1 MILHSIKVENW
12 RCILG
17 ERSAG
22 PFSEGINILHAPN
35 ATGKSTLF
43 EALRCALMDSHSAKG
58 KEVERLRPWGR
69 RLSPVVEVEFT
80 SGGVRYRVRK
90 GFLDSALSLLE
101 RMENGAYQPVAKGTD
116 ADTMT
121 RALFTKDAPKKG
133 MSRPEHW
140 GILQVLW
147 APQGMLEVGEL
158 SGNLLDDIR
167 TSITAQVVDD
177 RARAVEELL
186 GRRSETWFTPTGKE
200 KSAGPLATLRK
211 EIEDAEGRLEALRME
226 RGEAEASS
234 RRVRALSER
243 EEELRGEVAR
253 MEEDRKRLE
262 ERAVEY
268 GKFRAEH
275 DRRAADAK
283 VAESEYVR
291 LRETVE
297 RIDEADREMASVAKR
312 IEERRSALPSLE
324 AAREE
329 SAKSLATAI
338 AELEAARAEVEA
350 TEASAELARAA
361 RRVVELRGLLRTLV
375 ERDSSANKTRN
386 SLAGHEQERSALA
399 CPSLADMKKIRKAFA
414 DFDRADAELNASR
427 VGIEIHPSRS
437 RKMVVEAGEET
448 HSHDLEAGRPVIVQ
462 GYADIRLDIEG
473 FGVLRAY
480 SVAGTP
486 REAEEAKS
494 KARQQIE
501 KLSAPFGTSDR
512 TDLEELHERG
522 FSLDTHIE
530 LERAE
535 LNALLGKDTI
545 ETLSGRIRQVE
556 TELSALLEAR
566 PAWREA
572 DPDPEALAET
582 AEEAGRK
589 AAERLRAAETGRDE
603 ASKASSDAEMSQ
615 KLAEQGAEADRRSL
629 ESLEERLRAL
639 QADGRT
645 QEERR
650 KDLTSL
656 ALGWDAAK
664 GAAEECAERLKKLGG
679 DPDEELKAGAR
690 ALKART
696 DELRRTEEDRIRE
709 SARLD
714 TFAARGLHTLVSDLE
729 ERLEELKRRLARER
743 LAADSTRLLLDT
755 FKDCRAEMSR
765 SVTERASRRATE
777 IYSRIVGADQG
788 ELRLAESM
796 APSGFVPKGLDAP
809 VGVEALSGGEREQ
822 LHFAVR
828 MALADCSGSGE
839 RRLLVLDDTLMATD
853 SIRFQR
859 ILKIVEE
866 AAKELQILILTCQPE
881 RFERLS
887 DANRVDLASLL
898 GTGDARTT
906 AREGSA

>member
-1 MILHSIKVENW
+1 MTIAPLDTLVRNGFQLPLTSIHGPAHWARVRENGL
-12 RCILG
+12 RL
-17 ERSAG
+17 
-22 PFSEGINILHAPN
+22 
-35 ATGKSTLF
+35 ATETGADRT
-43 EALRCALMDSHSAKG
+43 
-58 KEVERLRPWGR
+58 
-69 RLSPVVEVEFT
+69 VVELFA
-80 SGGVRYRVRK
+80 
-90 GFLDSALSLLE
+90 LLHDS
-101 RMENGAYQPVAKGTD
+101 Q
-116 ADTMT
+116 
-121 RALFTKDAPKKG
+121 
-133 MSRPEHW
+133 
-140 GILQVLW
+140 
-147 APQGMLEVGEL
+147 
-158 SGNLLDDIR
+158 
-167 TSITAQVVDD
+167 
-177 RARAVEELL
+177 
-186 GRRSETWFTPTGKE
+186 RRS
-200 KSAGPLATLRK
+200 
-211 EIEDAEGRLEALRME
+211 DGRDP
-226 RGEAEASS
+226 GH
-234 RRVRALSER
+234 
-243 EEELRGEVAR
+243 G
-253 MEEDRKRLE
+253 
-262 ERAVEY
+262 
-268 GKFRAEH
+268 
-275 DRRAADAK
+275 RRAADAK

-572 DPDPEALAET
+572 DPTRRRCRDGRG
-582 AEEAGRK
+582 AGRK

-809 VGVEALSGGEREQ
+809 VGVEARSGGEREQ
-822 LHFAVR
+822 RHFAVR

-887 DANRVDLASLL
+887 DANRVDLATLL

>member
-35 ATGKSTLF
+35 ATGKSSLF
-43 EALRCALMDSHSAKG
+43 EALRCALMDNHSAKG

-90 GFLDSALSLLE
+90 GFLDSAGSLLE

-116 ADTMT
+116 ADMMT
-121 RALFTKDAPKKG
+121 RSLFTKDAPSRG
-133 MSRPEHW
+133 LSRPEHW

-200 KSAGPLATLRK
+200 RSAGPLATLRK
-211 EIEDAEGRLEALRME
+211 QIEVAEGSLKALRME

-243 EEELRGEVAR
+243 EEELRGDVER
-253 MEEDRKRLE
+253 MEGDRKRLE

-268 GKFRAEH
+268 GKVRAEH
-275 DRRAADAK
+275 DRRSADAK

-312 IEERRSALPSLE
+312 LNEHSAALPGLLSGNEERS
-324 AAREE
+324 
-329 SAKSLATAI
+329 KSLAAART
-338 AELEAARAEVEA
+338 ELEAARAGVEA
-350 TEASAELARAA
+350 AEADAELARAA
-361 RRVVELRGLLRTLV
+361 GRLVELKGLKRSLSEKMSEVGRI
-375 ERDSSANKTRN
+375 RK
-386 SLAGHEQERSALA
+386 SLAGHEEELSARA
-399 CPSLADMKKIRKAFA
+399 YPSLADMKKIRKVFA
-414 DFDRADAELNASR
+414 DLDKAEAELIASR
-427 VGIEIHPSRS
+427 VGIEIHPSRT
-437 RKMVVEAGEET
+437 RKMVVEAGGET
-448 HSHDLEAGRPVIVQ
+448 HSHDLEARRPTIIH
-462 GYADIRLDIEG
+462 GYPEIRLDIEG

-494 KARQQIE
+494 KAEGQLE

-512 TDLEELHERG
+512 SDLEELHERG
-522 FSLDTHIE
+522 VSLENHIE
-530 LERAE
+530 RERAE
-535 LNALLGKDTI
+535 LKALLGKETN
-545 ETLSGRIRQVE
+545 ETLSGRIKQVE

-566 PAWREA
+566 PEWREA
-572 DPDPEALAET
+572 DPDPEALA
-582 AEEAGRK
+582 K
-589 AAERLRAAETGRDE
+589 AANEGKVKASERLSEAERTRDAAE
-603 ASKASSDAEMSQ
+603 KAFSDGEMELR
-615 KLAEQGAEADRRSL
+615 LAEQRAEADRQSL
-629 ESLEERLRAL
+629 ESLEERLRTL
-639 QADGRT
+639 QSDERK

-650 KDLTSL
+650 KELTSL

-664 GAAEECAERLKKLGG
+664 AVLQECAERLKKLGG
-679 DPDEELKAGAR
+679 DPDEELKAGVR
-690 ALKART
+690 ALKARA

-729 ERLEELKRRLARER
+729 ERLEELKGRLAKER

-765 SVTERASRRATE
+765 SVTEMASLRATE
-777 IYSRIVGADQG
+777 IYSRIVGAEQG

-796 APSGFVPKGLDAP
+796 APSGSCRRGWTTRW
-809 VGVEALSGGEREQ
+809 GGGT
-822 LHFAVR
+822 L
-828 MALADCSGSGE
+828 
-839 RRLLVLDDTLMATD
+839 RR
-853 SIRFQR
+853 
-859 ILKIVEE
+859 
-866 AAKELQILILTCQPE
+866 
-881 RFERLS
+881 
-887 DANRVDLASLL
+887 
-898 GTGDARTT
+898 
-906 AREGSA
+906 